1 MTLSPENIRDICF
14 REIWPQL
21 NEGSAFT
28 IQDEDEA
35 KYCFLHNRPKATGA
49 AFDGGALSEQKRQE
63 CWSAIL
69 SFVGNDFNWNNVRV
83 TRDELEEASK
93 HLRLKCDFVK
103 RFRKKVPKSHLW
115 SCNYGS
121 LLRLLTGRRM
131 LVVALY
137 GKNHDLATL
146 NWKDKKS
153 ELTQKLLAVFTTF
166 TTDFVMK
173 STKCAAACKRMQ
185 TKLHNDI
192 YAEEPYVEKFSLL
205 AMEEVKSESDDS
217 ESDDSESEDSEADA
231 GSTNRETSRKRARS
245 TLLKIASSKFK
256 LRMKLL
262 LELDRDSAH
271 EDKQS
276 HSVSLKYDPNLTFY
290 VKRSTIRDAGFGLF
304 SAKDIAKGTLLL
316 GKDVAPY
323 VRMQRFGDLMKY
335 NGKSEFKST
344 PGNVDATDEAQENY
358 RKGVF
363 EEESQRFVNAQWR
376 KLAVEWNADVDKQQ
390 GMSQDMKSGIFQD
403 PNANHPYAIN
413 SRILRGYNKEKKMYL
428 YTKYYNPFNKLWGF
442 INNKDKGYNLKFVR
456 GNGDNDDTGPTQL
469 AAVEDIPAHAEVFFD
484 YGEQYRFTRSANNGA
499 RESESSDMSG
509 SGSEGEGSNS
519 GSEGEGSEVGSDG
532 DNFGRGSA
540 DDKVDDWDLLGNPS
554 TGDSLVPIEE
564 FDASSGNP
572 NFLFQNFDFNGDG
585 VWNHNEVRGFVTDG
599 LGLGNSDVFPI
610 KDVMDANG
618 DGVVTEDEVNDFF
631 ND

>member
-1 MTLSPENIRDICF
+1 MASEAKEEAGVTLSPENIRDICF

-49 AFDGGALSEQKRQE
+49 AFHGGALSEQKRQE

-69 SFVGNDFNWNNVRV
+69 SFVGNDFNWNKVRV

-93 HLRLKCDFVK
+93 HLRSKCDFVK

-153 ELTQKLLAVFTTF
+153 ALTQKLLAVFRTF

-173 STKCAAACKRMQ
+173 STKCATACKRMQ
-185 TKLHNDI
+185 SKLHNDI

-205 AMEEVKSESDDS
+205 VMEDVES
-217 ESDDSESEDSEADA
+217 ESDDSESEDSESDA
-231 GSTNRETSRKRARS
+231 GSTNRQTSRKRARS
-245 TLLKIASSKFK
+245 TLPKIASSKFK

-276 HSVSLKYDPNLTFY
+276 RVRKLYGNTFY
-290 VKRSTIRDAGFGLF
+290 VKKSTIPDAGFGLF
-304 SAKDIAKGTLLL
+304 SAKPMAKGTLLL
-316 GKDVAPY
+316 GEKSAPH
-323 VRMQRFGDLMKY
+323 VRMQRFGDLMKFY
-335 NGKSEFKST
+335 GKSVFKST
-344 PGNVDATDEAQENY
+344 PKIVDSSDEAQENY
-358 RKGVF
+358 RIKVF
-363 EEESQRFVNAQWR
+363 EEESQEFVNAQWR
-376 KLAVEWNADVDKQQ
+376 KLAVEWNADVEREQ
-390 GMSQDMKSGIFQD
+390 GMSQSMKSGIFQD
-403 PNANHPYAIN
+403 PTADHPYAIY
-413 SRILRGYNKEKKMYL
+413 SRVLRGYNKENKMYL

-469 AAVEDIPAHAEVFFD
+469 AAVEDIPAHSELFFD

-499 RESESSDMSG
+499 RESDSSDMSG
-509 SGSEGEGSNS
+509 SGSEGDA
-519 GSEGEGSEVGSDG
+519 SEVGSDG

-540 DDKVDDWDLLGNPS
+540 DNDVDDWDLF
-554 TGDSLVPIEE
+554 TGDSLLPPGEIN
-564 FDASSGNP
+564 ASSGNS
-572 NFLFQNFDFNGDG
+572 NFPFGNFDVNGDG
-585 VWNHNEVRGFVTDG
+585 VLNHNEVRGFVTDG
-599 LGLGNSDVFPI
+599 LGLGNSDVFSI
-610 KDVMDANG
+610 KNVMDANG
-618 DGVVTEDEVNDFF
+618 DGVVTEDEFDDFF
-631 ND
+631 NK